1 MDSDGDGVPDSKD
14 KCPNTPPE
22 KKVDEFGC
30 EIREKVQVK
39 ELILS
44 SGATFAFGQS
54 TLLPTVYP
62 ELDKLVIVMIENP
75 TSRWR
80 IEGHT
85 DDKGPDWAN
94 KKISQE
100 RAESV
105 LRYFMSRGISSDRF
119 VVVGLGKNYPIADNL
134 TTEGMAKNRRVV
146 IIRID

>member
-1 MDSDGDGVPDSKD
+1 MIDAKD
-14 KCPNTPPE
+14 KCPNTHAG

-30 EIREKVQVK
+30 EIKEETREKKV
-39 ELILS
+39 ILS

-54 TLLPTVYP
+54 ALLPAAYP
-62 ELDKLVIVMIENP
+62 ELDKLVKVMVESP
-75 TSRWR
+75 SSRWR

-105 LRYFMSRGISSDRF
+105 FRYFVQRGISSDRF
-119 VVVGLGKNYPIADNL
+119 VVVGLGKDYPIADNI
-134 TTEGMAKNRRVV
+134 TSEGMAKNRRVV
-146 IIRID
+146 VMRID